1 MTQRS
6 TPGCVLVAQSCPT
19 LYDPMDCSP
28 PGSSV
33 HGISLEMEWV
43 AFPFSRGSS
52 WHRDW
57 TWASL
62 QADSLP
68 SEPPG
73 KPLLLGVYMQKKGN
87 TNLKRYMHQIFIIA
101 LFIIAKTWKQPMCI
115 YVCVCVYMCIYTK
128 EYYYSVIWKTEILP
142 FSPTWMNLKN
152 IILSEVRQQKTDSVW
167 YHLYLECKNTTN

>member
-68 SEPPG
+68 SEPSG
-73 KPLLLGVYMQKKGN
+73 KPLLLGVYMKKKGN
-87 TNLKRYMHQIFIIA
+87 TNLKRYMHQIFIIS

-115 YVCVCVYMCIYTK
+115 CVCVCVYVYLHKGILLLSHMEDWNFAIFTNMNELEKYYTK
-128 EYYYSVIWKTEILP
+128 WSQTAKD
-142 FSPTWMNLKN
+142 
-152 IILSEVRQQKTDSVW
+152 R
-167 YHLYLECKNTTN
+167 